1 MMKKIISVLLL
12 FIIVLSTTACSG
24 NLFKPK
30 GHIDNVKISDY
41 SSEIYTDDEI
51 KDAIDV
57 TLEYFKN
64 EFYDCTLTEL
74 SYLGDEWL
82 TDYQTFATRENADD
96 VIVFISNF
104 DTGSSG
110 GDGSLNP
117 NDTYENW
124 SWILVRENGGQW
136 RHVDHG
142 Y

>member
-12 FIIVLSTTACSG
+12 CIVAFGLTACGGDVS
-24 NLFKPK
+24 
-30 GHIDNVKISDY
+30 NVKIHDY
-41 SSEIYTDDEI
+41 KSEIYTDAEI
-51 KDAIDV
+51 EEAIDV
-57 TLEYFKN
+57 TLNYFKK
-64 EFYDCTLTEL
+64 EFSDCTLTEL